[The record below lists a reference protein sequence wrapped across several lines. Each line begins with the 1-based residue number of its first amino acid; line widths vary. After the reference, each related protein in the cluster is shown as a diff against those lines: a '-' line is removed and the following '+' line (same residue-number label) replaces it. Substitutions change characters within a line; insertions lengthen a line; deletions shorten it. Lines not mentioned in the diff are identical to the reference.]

1 MKKIITFIIILLP
14 WFLSSF
20 VGFNNFFNIIYTPS
34 FTPPKIFFPI
44 IWTILYILIAISIF
58 IVRKE
63 TNKKYLIILSIN
75 YIFNQLYTFIFFKLN
90 NLFLSFLDCF
100 IIMITAFILFFETKK
115 INKISAFFL
124 IPYVLFSIFAS
135 VLSFTIYIMN
145 I

>member
-1 MKKIITFIIILLP
+1 MKKIITFLIILLP
-14 WFLSSF
+14 WFLSSLI
-20 VGFNNFFNIIYTPS
+20 GYNNFFNIIYTPS

-58 IVRKE
+58 IIRKNA
-63 TNKKYLIILSIN
+63 NKKYLIILSIN
-75 YIFNQLYTFIFFKLN
+75 YIFNQLYTFLFFKLN

-100 IIMITAFILFFETKK
+100 IIMVTSFILLFETKK
-115 INKISAFFL
+115 ISNVSAYFL
-124 IPYVLFSIFAS
+124 IPYTLFSIFAT

>member
-14 WFLSSF
+14 WFLSSL
-20 VGFNNFFNIIYTPS
+20 VGYNNYFNIIYTPS

-63 TNKKYLIILSIN
+63 TNKKYLIILSVN
-75 YIFNQLYTFIFFKLN
+75 YIFNQLYTVIFFKLN

-100 IIMITAFILFFETKK
+100 IIMVTSFILLFETKK
-115 INKISAFFL
+115 INKVSAYFL
-124 IPYVLFSIFAS
+124 IPYTLFSIFATI
-135 VLSFTIYIMN
+135 LSFTIYIMN